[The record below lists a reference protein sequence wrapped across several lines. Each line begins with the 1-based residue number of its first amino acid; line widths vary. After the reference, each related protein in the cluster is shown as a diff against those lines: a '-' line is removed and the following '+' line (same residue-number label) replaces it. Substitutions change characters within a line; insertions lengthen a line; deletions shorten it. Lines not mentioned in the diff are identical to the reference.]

1 VLKIRTNIKK
11 WGKKVQNVW
20 LGLVY
25 FIFHWPVHVYM
36 LRLKWLPPLFTS
48 LFCFTDS
55 DVCKICMKD
64 ENKIYCA
71 FVKCGHMLTC
81 LDCATKLSKEIHPT
95 YDKLFN
101 TIKCIQYDFKICY
114 KIWTSCFVPLFSH
127 ITGDKRKRPEF
138 FFHGLYNF
146 KNCLISDLHTGHV
159 GCISFDSL
167 VAQSRQVNIW
177 PH

>member
-1 VLKIRTNIKK
+1 MLKIRTNIKK

-95 YDKLFN
+95 CPVCRSEIKQFLKLYKPWKKNSGRFLLSPV
-101 TIKCIQYDFKICY
+101 ICE
-114 KIWTSCFVPLFSH
+114 KRGTKQDVH
-127 ITGDKRKRPEF
+127 I
-138 FFHGLYNF
+138 L
-146 KNCLISDLHTGHV
+146 
-159 GCISFDSL
+159 
-167 VAQSRQVNIW
+167 
-177 PH
+177 